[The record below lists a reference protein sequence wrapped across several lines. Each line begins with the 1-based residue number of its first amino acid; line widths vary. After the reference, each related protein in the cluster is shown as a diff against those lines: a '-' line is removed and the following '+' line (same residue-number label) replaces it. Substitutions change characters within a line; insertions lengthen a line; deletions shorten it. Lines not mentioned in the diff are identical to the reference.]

1 MSIVIEL
8 VQSNVYID
16 ELYTPKTSLLCVLE
30 SVKGSVATVTESETA
45 YRVSPR
51 QPSTTTGSKRADV
64 TTKQQPV
71 IDVGWGQT
79 LAAWYP
85 LLRMMDIQVRTQFN
99 CTEIK
104 CYFYEIKVMLS
115 KWFYILTLYMA

>member
-1 MSIVIEL
+1 VCISVNYIHQKL
-8 VQSNVYID
+8 V
-16 ELYTPKTSLLCVLE
+16 LLCVLE
-30 SVKGSVATVTESETA
+30 SVKGSTATVTESETA
-45 YRVSPR
+45 PGVSPR

-71 IDVGWGQT
+71 TDVSWGQT

-99 CTEIK
+99 CTGIK
-104 CYFYEIKVMLS
+104 CYFYEIKLMFS
-115 KWFYILTLYMA
+115 RWFYILTLYMA